1 MSHGGDDDSA
11 EGDLTPLLDLVLQL
25 LMFFIIN
32 VNLGTEQTTPDVKLP
47 HSSSAT
53 PLNKPVAGD
62 VYLNQRIRSEAVL
75 AAMPPAEKQRFEGN
89 DSVIFIS
96 SKPPM
101 TMTEA
106 RIWLKEEA
114 ERLKAGGKLAT
125 VTIH

>member
-1 MSHGGDDDSA
+1 MSHGGGDDSA

-32 VNLGTEQTTPDVKLP
+32 VNLATEQTNPDVKLP

-62 VYLNQRIRSEAVL
+62 VYLNQRIRSEGVMATL
-75 AAMPPAEKQRFEGN
+75 PPVERPRFEGA

-106 RIWLKEEA
+106 RIWL
-114 ERLKAGGKLAT
+114 R
-125 VTIH
+125 